1 MKYRVLSGRLDWP
14 KGSVVDAAD
23 LSGNIDLLVQAG
35 HIEPAADSPKTKTKP
50 VVPDFDAADQPEEH
64 E

>member
-1 MKYRVLSGRLDWP
+1 MKYRVLSDRLGRP

-23 LSGNIDLLVQAG
+23 LSGNIDLLVRTG
-35 HIEPAADSPKTKTKP
+35 HVAPAPDNSKTKTKP
-50 VVPDFDAADQPEEH
+50 VAPDFDTADQPEEH